1 MSWPKGQLV
10 FMYGGNKKE
19 TSTPFELELCG
30 TNPFLI
36 FILIEKEE

>member
-19 TSTPFELELCG
+19 TSNLFQSQDLTQ
-30 TNPFLI
+30 
-36 FILIEKEE
+36 